1 MSDARRSWAL
11 DDLTLT
17 PALFEVTSAF
27 GTVGLSTG
35 ITPTLGQAA
44 QFVVILVMFAG
55 RVGPVTF
62 VTALALARAHR
73 CVPLSRGA
81 TDHWLTRF
89 FTRCWAAFVPQVEHR
104 GEIVVIGLGRF
115 GSALASTLVEMGHE
129 VLGLDADE
137 ERVQQHA
144 GVLTHVAQA
153 DTTDERTLRQ
163 LGVADA
169 VTAVVA
175 IGADVESSVL
185 TTGALVD
192 LGVPN
197 IWAKALTDSH
207 GRILQRVGA
216 HHVVF
221 PEAEMGSRVARLVTG
236 ALIEYFA
243 LDDDF
248 VLIEMVVPKGLA
260 GKRLGDTDIRANLQ
274 GHRRVHQAGGRDLH
288 LRRERHRA
296 R

>member
-1 MSDARRSWAL
+1 LAEKIL
-11 DDLTLT
+11 H
-17 PALFEVTSAF
+17 
-27 GTVGLSTG
+27 TVLGGL
-35 ITPTLGQAA
+35 
-44 QFVVILVMFAG
+44 
-55 RVGPVTF
+55 R
-62 VTALALARAHR
+62 
-73 CVPLSRGA
+73 
-81 TDHWLTRF
+81 
-89 FTRCWAAFVPQVEHR
+89 PQVEHR

-115 GSALASTLVEMGHE
+115 GSALASTLVDMGHE
-129 VLGLDADE
+129 VLGLDADP

-144 GVLTHVAQA
+144 AILTHVAEA
-153 DTTDERTLRQ
+153 DTTSEQTLRQ
-163 LGVADA
+163 LGVGDA

-192 LGVPN
+192 LEVPN
-197 IWAKALTDSH
+197 IWAKALTESH

-248 VLIEMVVPKGLA
+248 VLIETRVPRNLA
-260 GKRLGDTDIRANLQ
+260 GKRLGETDLRAQYKVTVVCIKPEGGPFTYAESATLLGEHDLIVVA
-274 GHRRVHQAGGRDLH
+274 GHRGDIEHFARV
-288 LRRERHRA
+288 ET
-296 R
+296 

>member
-1 MSDARRSWAL
+1 LADKILHTM
-11 DDLTLT
+11 
-17 PALFEVTSAF
+17 
-27 GTVGLSTG
+27 
-35 ITPTLGQAA
+35 LGG
-44 QFVVILVMFAG
+44 F
-55 RVGPVTF
+55 R
-62 VTALALARAHR
+62 
-73 CVPLSRGA
+73 
-81 TDHWLTRF
+81 
-89 FTRCWAAFVPQVEHR
+89 PQVEHR

-115 GSALASTLVEMGHE
+115 GSALASTLIEMGHE

-137 ERVQQHA
+137 QRVQQHA
-144 GVLTHVAQA
+144 GILTHVAQA
-153 DTTDERTLRQ
+153 DTTNERTLRQ

-192 LGVPN
+192 IGVPN

-260 GKRLGDTDIRANLQ
+260 GKRLGDTDIRATYKVTVVCIKPEGETFTYAESATVLGEHDLVVVA
-274 GHRRVHQAGGRDLH
+274 GHRGDI
-288 LRRERHRA
+288 ERFA
-296 R
+296 RLAT

>member
-1 MSDARRSWAL
+1 MAEKILHSML
-11 DDLTLT
+11 
-17 PALFEVTSAF
+17 
-27 GTVGLSTG
+27 GGLR
-35 ITPTLGQAA
+35 PT
-44 QFVVILVMFAG
+44 
-55 RVGPVTF
+55 
-62 VTALALARAHR
+62 
-73 CVPLSRGA
+73 
-81 TDHWLTRF
+81 
-89 FTRCWAAFVPQVEHR
+89 VEHR

-115 GSALASTLVEMGHE
+115 GSALASTLIDMGHE
-129 VLGLDADE
+129 VLGLDADPDC
-137 ERVQQHA
+137 VQRHS
-144 GVLTHVAQA
+144 GLLTHVAEA
-153 DTTDERTLRQ
+153 DTTNEQTLRS
-163 LGVADA
+163 LGVGDA

-197 IWAKALTDSH
+197 IWAKALTESH

-248 VLIEMVVPKGLA
+248 VLIETRVPRNLA
-260 GKRLGDTDIRANLQ
+260 GKKLGDTDLRSNYKVTVVCIKPEGSAFTYAESATVLGAHDLIVVA
-274 GHRRVHQAGGRDLH
+274 GHRGDI
-288 LRRERHRA
+288 ERFA
-296 R
+296 RIET